1 MVEKAC
7 VRDARNA
14 AVGSCY
20 VPGVLVRVA
29 TYMQSMRRESF
40 KLSIHIFSHQDSVG
54 TLADD

>member
-7 VRDARNA
+7 VMQEMPRLGP
-14 AVGSCY
+14 V
-20 VPGVLVRVA
+20 VLVRVA

-40 KLSIHIFSHQDSVG
+40 KMSIHIFSHQDSVG